1 MSLSLS
7 IIFSR
12 SRSLNSLNVAPQN
25 PRPEVNAEPVLWT
38 IVKLFGNPHDSGL
51 RQRCAKLVHCIAVW
65 QPELRQM
72 CEARKA
78 ALDQAV
84 QGLGMHGLTA
94 DHTNALN
101 SLHVTMKNEL
111 QRHIDTYKLAGQRL
125 LELSPITVN
134 QDPAHSSHQRLLA
147 IGYNHIQQRL
157 IDNKTLLTI
166 LERPSL
172 KTLGELIE
180 NLSQR
185 VQNDKEVLFCVGQIK
200 RIDSQASTES
210 RPAAGLLMN
219 FSRGCD
225 AVLALM
231 GPPVALAAA
240 ESPTM
245 LAAPNSPS
253 TNSCDSSDGYHSD
266 SEQFPGTLSDSDMV
280 KMYRGL
286 YIKHRMATMEALELL
301 VPLKRTN
308 HLKAKILFS
317 IIVVSMLIRFTRID

>member
-1 MSLSLS
+1 M
-7 IIFSR
+7 
-12 SRSLNSLNVAPQN
+12 
-25 PRPEVNAEPVLWT
+25 NAEPVLWT

-51 RQRCAKLVHCIAVW
+51 RQRCAKLVQCIAVW
-65 QPELRQM
+65 QPELRDQ
-72 CEARKA
+72 CEARKQ

-84 QGLGMHGLTA
+84 QGLGIHGLTA
-94 DHTNALN
+94 DHTNTLN
-101 SLHVTMKNEL
+101 SLHVTLKNEL
-111 QRHIDTYKLAGQRL
+111 QRHIDTYKLAIQRL
-125 LELSPITVN
+125 VELSPITVN

-147 IGYNHIQQRL
+147 IGYNHIQQRV

-225 AVLALM
+225 AVLSLM
-231 GPPVALAAA
+231 GPAVLPPAIGASIVL
-240 ESPTM
+240 
-245 LAAPNSPS
+245 APNSPS
-253 TNSCDSSDGYHSD
+253 SNSCDSSDGYHSD
-266 SEQFPGTLSDSDMV
+266 SEHFSGGELSDSDMV

-286 YIKHRMATMEALELL
+286 YIKHRMATMDALEQL

-317 IIVVSMLIRFTRID
+317 IIVVGINCSV